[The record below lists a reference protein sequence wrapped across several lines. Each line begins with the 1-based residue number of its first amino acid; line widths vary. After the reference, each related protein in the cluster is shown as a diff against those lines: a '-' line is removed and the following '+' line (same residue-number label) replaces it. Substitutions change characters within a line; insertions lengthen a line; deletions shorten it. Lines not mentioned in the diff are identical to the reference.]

1 MGVFPLKLL
10 FEQEFE
16 KHQKALLLIALS
28 YVHNTEDAKDIV
40 QEAALS
46 AFQAMDTLRYPEYFK
61 TWMTRIV
68 INKSKNF
75 LKGRKYTEA
84 LDDSLNIFSALPT
97 EELELMD
104 AILRLG
110 KELSIYISLRFYGG
124 MNYEEAAQAL
134 GQNVSTVKYK
144 TKKALKELK
153 KILEGDV

>member
-1 MGVFPLKLL
+1 LELL

-16 KHQKALLLIALS
+16 KHEKALFLVALS

-40 QEAALS
+40 QDAALS
-46 AFQAMDTLRYPEYFK
+46 AFQAMDTLKYPEYFK

-75 LKGRKYTEA
+75 LKGRRLTEA
-84 LDDSLNIFSALPT
+84 LDDSLNIFAAIPT
-97 EELELMD
+97 EELEMMD

-110 KELSIYISLRFYGG
+110 EGLSVYISLRFYSG

-134 GQNVSTVKYK
+134 GQNVSTVKYR
-144 TKKALKELK
+144 TRKALNELK
-153 KILEGDV
+153 KILEGDVKA

>member
-1 MGVFPLKLL
+1 MELL

-16 KHQKALLLIALS
+16 KHEKALFLVALS

-40 QEAALS
+40 QDAALS
-46 AFQAMDTLRYPEYFK
+46 AFQAMDTLKYPEYFK

-75 LKGRKYTEA
+75 LKGRRLTEA
-84 LDDSLNIFSALPT
+84 LDDSLNIFAAIPT
-97 EELELMD
+97 EELEMMD

-110 KELSIYISLRFYGG
+110 EGLSVYISLRFYSG

-134 GQNVSTVKYK
+134 GQNVSTVKYR
-144 TKKALKELK
+144 TRKALNELK
-153 KILEGDV
+153 KILEGDVKA

>member
-1 MGVFPLKLL
+1 LRQL
-10 FEQEFE
+10 FEQEFK
-16 KHQKALLLIALS
+16 KHEKALFLVALS

-40 QEAALS
+40 QDAALS
-46 AFQAMDTLRYPEYFK
+46 AFQAIYTLKYPEYFK

-75 LKGRKYTEA
+75 LKGRKFTET
-84 LDDSLNIFSALPT
+84 LDDSLNIFASLPT

-104 AILRLG
+104 AVLRLG
-110 KELSIYISLRFYGG
+110 QGLSVYISLRFYGG
-124 MNYEEAAQAL
+124 MNYEEAAKAL

-153 KILEGDV
+153 RILEGDVKA

>member
-1 MGVFPLKLL
+1 MELL

-16 KHQKALLLIALS
+16 KHEKALFLVALS

-40 QEAALS
+40 QDAALS
-46 AFQAMDTLRYPEYFK
+46 AFQAMDTLKYPEYFK

-75 LKGRKYTEA
+75 LKGRRLTEA
-84 LDDSLNIFSALPT
+84 LDDSLNIFAAIPT
-97 EELELMD
+97 DELEMMD

-110 KELSIYISLRFYGG
+110 ESLSVYISLRFYSG

-134 GQNVSTVKYK
+134 GQNVSTVKYR
-144 TKKALKELK
+144 TRKALNELK
-153 KILEGDV
+153 KILEGDVKA

>member
-1 MGVFPLKLL
+1 MELL

-16 KHQKALLLIALS
+16 KHEKALFLVALS

-46 AFQAMDTLRYPEYFK
+46 AFQAMDTLKYPEYFK

-75 LKGRKYTEA
+75 LKGRRLTEA
-84 LDDSLNIFSALPT
+84 LDDSLNIFAAIPT
-97 EELELMD
+97 EELEMMD

-110 KELSIYISLRFYGG
+110 EGLSVYISLRFYSD

-134 GQNVSTVKYK
+134 GQNVSTVKYR
-144 TKKALKELK
+144 TRKALNELK
-153 KILEGDV
+153 KILEGDVEA

>member
-1 MGVFPLKLL
+1 MELL

-16 KHQKALLLIALS
+16 KHEKALFLVALS

-40 QEAALS
+40 QDAALS
-46 AFQAMDTLRYPEYFK
+46 AFQAMDTLKYPEYFK

-75 LKGRKYTEA
+75 LKGRRLTEA
-84 LDDSLNIFSALPT
+84 LDDSLNIFAAIPT
-97 EELELMD
+97 EELEMMD

-110 KELSIYISLRFYGG
+110 EGLSVYISLRFYNG

-134 GQNVSTVKYK
+134 GQNVSTVKYR
-144 TKKALKELK
+144 TRKALNELK
-153 KILEGDV
+153 KILEGDVKA

>member
-1 MGVFPLKLL
+1 MRQL
-10 FEQEFE
+10 FEQEFK
-16 KHQKALLLIALS
+16 KHEKALFLVALS

-40 QEAALS
+40 QDAALS
-46 AFQAMDTLRYPEYFK
+46 AFQAIYTLKYPEYFK

-75 LKGRKYTEA
+75 LKGRKFTET
-84 LDDSLNIFSALPT
+84 LDDSLNIFASLPT

-104 AILRLG
+104 AVLRLG
-110 KELSIYISLRFYGG
+110 QGLSVYISLRFYGG
-124 MNYEEAAQAL
+124 MNYEEAAKAL

-153 KILEGDV
+153 RILEGDVKA

>member
-1 MGVFPLKLL
+1 MELL

-16 KHQKALLLIALS
+16 KHEKALFLVALS

-40 QEAALS
+40 QDAALS
-46 AFQAMDTLRYPEYFK
+46 AFQAMDTLKYPEYFK

-75 LKGRKYTEA
+75 LKGRKLTEA
-84 LDDSLNIFSALPT
+84 LDDSLNIFAAIPT
-97 EELELMD
+97 DELEMMD

-110 KELSIYISLRFYGG
+110 EGLSVYISLRFYSG

-134 GQNVSTVKYK
+134 GQNVSTVKYR
-144 TKKALKELK
+144 TRKALNELK
-153 KILEGDV
+153 KILEGDVKA

>member
-1 MGVFPLKLL
+1 MELL

-16 KHQKALLLIALS
+16 KHEKALFLVALS

-40 QEAALS
+40 QDAALS
-46 AFQAMDTLRYPEYFK
+46 AFQAMDTLKYPEYFK

-75 LKGRKYTEA
+75 LKGRRLTEA
-84 LDDSLNIFSALPT
+84 LDDSLNIFAAIPT
-97 EELELMD
+97 EELEMMD

-110 KELSIYISLRFYGG
+110 EGLSVYISLRFYSG

-134 GQNVSTVKYK
+134 GQNVSTVKYR
-144 TKKALKELK
+144 TKKALNELK
-153 KILEGDV
+153 KILEGDVKA

>member
-1 MGVFPLKLL
+1 MELL

-16 KHQKALLLIALS
+16 KHEKALFLVALS

-40 QEAALS
+40 QDAALS
-46 AFQAMDTLRYPEYFK
+46 AFQAMDTLKYPEYFK

-75 LKGRKYTEA
+75 LKGRRLTEA
-84 LDDSLNIFSALPT
+84 LDDSLNIFAAIPT
-97 EELELMD
+97 EELEMMD

-110 KELSIYISLRFYGG
+110 EGLSVYISLRFYSG

-134 GQNVSTVKYK
+134 GQNVSTVKYR
-144 TKKALKELK
+144 TRKALNELK
-153 KILEGDV
+153 KTLEGDVKA

>member
-1 MGVFPLKLL
+1 MELL

-16 KHQKALLLIALS
+16 KHEKALFLVALS

-40 QEAALS
+40 QDAALS
-46 AFQAMDTLRYPEYFK
+46 AFQAMDTLKYPEYFK

-75 LKGRKYTEA
+75 LKGRKLTEA
-84 LDDSLNIFSALPT
+84 LDDSLNIFAAIPT
-97 EELELMD
+97 EELEMMD

-110 KELSIYISLRFYGG
+110 EGLSVYISLRFYSG

-134 GQNVSTVKYK
+134 GQNVSTVKYR
-144 TKKALKELK
+144 TRKALNELK
-153 KILEGDV
+153 KILEGDVKA

>member
-1 MGVFPLKLL
+1 LELL

-16 KHQKALLLIALS
+16 KHEKALFLVALS

-40 QEAALS
+40 QDAALS
-46 AFQAMDTLRYPEYFK
+46 AFQAMDTLKYPEYFK

-75 LKGRKYTEA
+75 LKGRKLTEA
-84 LDDSLNIFSALPT
+84 LDDSLNIFAAIPT
-97 EELELMD
+97 EELEMMD

-110 KELSIYISLRFYGG
+110 EGLSVYISLRFYSG

-134 GQNVSTVKYK
+134 GQNVSTVKYR
-144 TKKALKELK
+144 TRKALNELK
-153 KILEGDV
+153 KILEGDVKA